1 MIGTGIWRETLRNEK
16 NDKCTLQDMTYGEN
30 TDKQKREL
38 HMVGTKIWRETLKN
52 LKKNKCTLNEL
63 EYGQKSEK
71 TMKRRHTQ
79 CRTWNMAIKL
89 TNEEN
94 ENLTWQELEYGEKH

>member
-1 MIGTGIWRETLRNEK
+1 MRISHGSNWNMARNPEKREK
-16 NDKCTLQDMTYGEN
+16 NKFS
-30 TDKQKREL
+30 
-38 HMVGTKIWRETLKN
+38 LKD
-52 LKKNKCTLNEL
+52 L

-71 TMKRRHTQ
+71 TMKMRHTHCQ
-79 CRTWNMAIKL
+79 TWNMARIL

>member
-1 MIGTGIWRETLRNEK
+1 MVGTGIWRETLKNEK

-71 TMKRRHTQ
+71 TMKMRHT
-79 CRTWNMAIKL
+79 
-89 TNEEN
+89 
-94 ENLTWQELEYGEKH
+94 